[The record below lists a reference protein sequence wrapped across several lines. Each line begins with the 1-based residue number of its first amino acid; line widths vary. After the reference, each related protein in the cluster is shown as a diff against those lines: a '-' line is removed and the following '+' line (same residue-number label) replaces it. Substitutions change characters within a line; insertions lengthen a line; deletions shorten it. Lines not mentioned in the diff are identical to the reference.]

1 MRRFPARLQS
11 AMVAAWHRSVAARK
25 SMVGDVDAYI
35 ANQSM
40 LQMEDYLKRGRAFES
55 VDDGALKS
63 IWVGAFKD
71 IAANFGGP
79 FDWRRYYDVSA
90 EFGVRG
96 QEPPFDL
103 VTSEIAALRAA
114 SRERVRKLDPAKIA
128 KFNDDFDKFVQ
139 SGKEKP
145 TN

>member
-25 SMVGDVDAYI
+25 SMVEDVDAYI

-40 LQMEDYLKRGRAFES
+40 LQMEDYLKRGRAFEW
-55 VDDGALKS
+55 VEVETLRS
-63 IWVGAFKD
+63 IWVEALKD

-96 QEPPFDL
+96 QDPPFDL
-103 VTSEIAALRAA
+103 VTSEIAALRTA

-128 KFNDDFDKFVQ
+128 KFNDDVDKFIQ

>member
-1 MRRFPARLQS
+1 
-11 AMVAAWHRSVAARK
+11 
-25 SMVGDVDAYI
+25 MVGDVDAYI

-55 VDDGALKS
+55 VEDGTLKS

-79 FDWRRYYDVSA
+79 LAWRRYYDVSA
-90 EFGVRG
+90 ELGVRG

-103 VTSEIAALRAA
+103 VRLEIAVLRAA

-128 KFNDDFDKFVQ
+128 KFNEDVDKFIQ

-145 TN
+145 MN